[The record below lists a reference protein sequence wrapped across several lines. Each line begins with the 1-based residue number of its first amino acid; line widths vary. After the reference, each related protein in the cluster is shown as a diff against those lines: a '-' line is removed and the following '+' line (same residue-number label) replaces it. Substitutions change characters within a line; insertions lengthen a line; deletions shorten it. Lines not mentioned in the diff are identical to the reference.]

1 MHIRELSIYEFNSF
15 VQTSSLGTYYQTLS
29 YAQLMGEYGYDYDF
43 IGYVNEYDQIKV
55 ASLIV
60 RRSINHVKY
69 GYAPRGFI
77 LDYFNSNL
85 LKSFTEDLIKY
96 YKKKKLIFIK
106 LNPEIVISEVDAQN
120 GLATYNWNYEIRD
133 ILADNGYLKLKDNL
147 YFESTLP
154 RYQAVVSLKNFDFTK
169 VSKNTRNKV
178 RKGISKGLHIE
189 IADASGIDILN
200 RFIARKKKTQEFY
213 YKDYYH
219 LFQRD
224 GMIDLFL
231 VSVDSTEYLLH
242 SRKMYEEE
250 LNRNQYYQ
258 EVIKNKPSQKNINI
272 KMESDRQL
280 LAYKNDIEI
289 ATKLNKTNDKLYV
302 AGALVMKYQNRVH
315 ILISGYDTRYKHF
328 DPNYYLHYAIM
339 DYYKEQFDYID
350 LNGITGDFT
359 DENPYNGLN
368 KFKLGFNPRVYEYIG
383 EYDLPINSRK
393 YYHLRKKG
401 ELAKIF
407 NKTDIKVIDKN
418 KKKKELLQK

>member
-1 MHIRELSIYEFNSF
+1 
-15 VQTSSLGTYYQTLS
+15 
-29 YAQLMGEYGYDYDF
+29 
-43 IGYVNEYDQIKV
+43 
-55 ASLIV
+55 
-60 RRSINHVKY
+60 
-69 GYAPRGFI
+69 
-77 LDYFNSNL
+77 
-85 LKSFTEDLIKY
+85 
-96 YKKKKLIFIK
+96 
-106 LNPEIVISEVDAQN
+106 
-120 GLATYNWNYEIRD
+120 
-133 ILADNGYLKLKDNL
+133 
-147 YFESTLP
+147 
-154 RYQAVVSLKNFDFTK
+154 
-169 VSKNTRNKV
+169 
-178 RKGISKGLHIE
+178 
-189 IADASGIDILN
+189 
-200 RFIARKKKTQEFY
+200 
-213 YKDYYH
+213 
-219 LFQRD
+219 
-224 GMIDLFL
+224 
-231 VSVDSTEYLLH
+231 
-242 SRKMYEEE
+242 
-250 LNRNQYYQ
+250 
-258 EVIKNKPSQKNINI
+258 
-272 KMESDRQL
+272 MESDRQL